1 MSFYSI
7 CLSNLFILLM
17 FVDICKVSAA
27 GPDSLFL
34 SDEII
39 DIELSADFSAIRN
52 ERSGTP
58 KYHEGELIYYSS
70 GNQQTRLSVK
80 VMARGEFRLDPAHCK
95 FPPLLIN
102 FKKDEVKNTVFVNQ
116 DKLKLVTPCQ
126 FENDVTEEYLIYKMY
141 NLLTD
146 KSLKVRLVRIVYFD
160 RGTGKNLFRRLSFF
174 IEEKDHAAS
183 RNNSFEFSGFI
194 TPFDLDREN
203 VKNLAVFEYMI
214 GNKDWYI
221 TSRRNIVVMQP
232 EDAGLK
238 PYAVPYDFDLAG
250 LVNPV
255 YSRPEKLPPSVPVRV
270 YKSICFSPEELND
283 AFDIFKKLRPD
294 FESLV
299 IKNDLIA
306 RYKRNQILLFLDS
319 FYKIIEN
326 RELVKQEFIDVCE
339 TRKDYNLP

>member
-1 MSFYSI
+1 MSFYS
-7 CLSNLFILLM
+7 NLFISITLM
-17 FVDICKVSAA
+17 LITVCKVSAA
-27 GPDSLFL
+27 RPDSLFL

-39 DIELSADFSAIRN
+39 DIELNADFSAIRN
-52 ERSGTP
+52 ERRGTP
-58 KYHEGELIYYSS
+58 EYHEGELIYYSP
-70 GNQQTRLSVK
+70 GNQKVRLSIK

-95 FPPLLIN
+95 FPPLLLN
-102 FKKDEVKNTVFVNQ
+102 FKKNEVKNTLFVNQ

-183 RNNSFEFSGFI
+183 RNNSFEFKKFI

-203 VKNLAVFEYMI
+203 VKNLALFEYMI

-221 TSRRNIVVMQP
+221 TSRRNIIVMQP
-232 EDAGLK
+232 EEAGLK
-238 PYAVPYDFDLAG
+238 PYAVPFDFDLSG

-255 YSRPEKLPPSVPVRV
+255 YSRSNKFQPTVPERI
-270 YKSICFSPEELND
+270 YKGICFSPDELIESFN
-283 AFDIFKKLRPD
+283 IFKKLRPG

-299 IKNDLIA
+299 TKNNLIS
-306 RYKRNQILLFLDS
+306 RYDRDQILLFLDS

-326 RELVKQEFIDVCE
+326 SEMVKQAFIDVCE